1 VTLLR
6 AETQHLVVSPHGRSY
21 TLWKSMNNG
30 RDKGIV
36 DDSKKTKDV
45 DKNELRQKEIS
56 RQRVPEERATQS
68 VRDATET
75 GASKVQQ
82 GAF

>member
-1 VTLLR
+1 
-6 AETQHLVVSPHGRSY
+6 
-21 TLWKSMNNG
+21 MNNG

-36 DDSKKTKDV
+36 DGSKKTKDV